1 MNIIDENIIKN
12 QCQLLKSWRLSFR
25 QIGYDIGNIG
35 LKDNEIISLLH
46 NLQNPT
52 FFTRDNDFFNRNL
65 CHSKYCI
72 VYLAVKKEESA
83 VFIRRFLRHKD
94 FNTRKKRIGSVVRIT
109 HSKISVWHLNINEL
123 KFYTW

>member
-83 VFIRRFLRHKD
+83 VFIRRF
-94 FNTRKKRIGSVVRIT
+94 FTAQG
-109 HSKISVWHLNINEL
+109 
-123 KFYTW
+123 F